1 MTKTLS
7 LINPLRS
14 DEHPAIVYIAGLVSP
29 SSRRSMRSALGVVTR
44 LLGEVD
50 PLRVNWSAIRFQHAA
65 ALRARLIEG
74 YAPSTC
80 NKLLSALRGVVTA
93 AYHLEQIDPESFR
106 RVLAALKGVEGE
118 HLPAG
123 RELLPGELRSLVE
136 VCKADLTPAGVRD
149 AAILAVL
156 YAGLRR
162 AEVSTLELGHWF
174 PGDSRLVVHGKGRKE
189 RAAYLPPGGHRALEA
204 WVNLRGFTDGA
215 LFTRIGKGGVL
226 TLAPISS
233 QAVYVILQRRAE
245 SAGVENITPHDLR
258 RTFVSNLL
266 EAGADTVI
274 VSKLVG
280 HADPKTTARY
290 DRRPEDEKRRVV
302 TRLDFPF

>member
-1 MTKTLS
+1 MIETLS
-7 LINPLRS
+7 LINTLRS

-29 SSRRSMRSALGVVTR
+29 SSRRSMKSALGVVTR
-44 LLGEVD
+44 LLGEPD
-50 PLRVNWSAIRFQHAA
+50 PLKVNWAGIRFQHAV
-65 ALRARLIEG
+65 ALRARMIEG
-74 YAPSTC
+74 YAPATC
-80 NKLLSALRGVVTA
+80 NKLLSAIRGVVTA
-93 AYHLEQIDPESFR
+93 AYHLEQIDSDSYH
-106 RVLAALKGVEGE
+106 RVLTALKGVEGE
-118 HLPAG
+118 RLPSG
-123 RELLPGELRSLVE
+123 RELLPSELRALVE
-136 VCKADLTPAGVRD
+136 TCKSDQTPAGVRD
-149 AAILAVL
+149 VAILAVL

-174 PGDSRLVVHGKGRKE
+174 PGDSRLVVCGKGRKE
-189 RAAYLPPGGHRALEA
+189 RSAYLPPGGHRALEA
-204 WVNLRGFTDGA
+204 WVNLRGFCDGS

-245 SAGVENITPHDLR
+245 AAGVENITPHDLR

-290 DRRPEDEKRRVV
+290 DRRPEDEKRRAV